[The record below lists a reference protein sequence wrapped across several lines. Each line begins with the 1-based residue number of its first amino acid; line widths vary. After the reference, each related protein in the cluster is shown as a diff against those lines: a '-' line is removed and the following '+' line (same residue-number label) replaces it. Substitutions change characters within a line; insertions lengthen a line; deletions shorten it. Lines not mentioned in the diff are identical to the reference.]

1 MQLIGFV
8 LLCIGLMVFFFA
20 KRIVGGRIKAEVSDE
35 KELRL
40 LMSGAIIAVRLA
52 GCVVGVIGLAFL
64 AIGNTLS

>member
-8 LLCIGLMVFFFA
+8 LLCIGIMVFFFA
-20 KRIVGGRIKAEVSDE
+20 KRIVAGRIKAEASDE
-35 KELRL
+35 RELRL

-64 AIGNTLS
+64 AIGNTL